1 MRISWHTKQVR
12 GGKRVK
18 GFKKFKVFIKR
29 FKEFK
34 KTR

>member
-12 GGKRVK
+12 GGKR
-18 GFKKFKVFIKR
+18 FKKFKKFKG